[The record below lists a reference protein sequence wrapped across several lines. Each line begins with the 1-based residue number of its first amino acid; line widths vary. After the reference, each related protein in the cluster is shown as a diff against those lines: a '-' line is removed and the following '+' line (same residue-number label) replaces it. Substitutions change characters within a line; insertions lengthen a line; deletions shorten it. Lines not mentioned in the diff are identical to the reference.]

1 MSDDVIQQ
9 YLTEIGRYDRLTKE
23 EEQELAQAVEKG
35 DDNARRRLVESNL
48 RLVVSIA
55 KKFQGH
61 GLSLEDLI
69 QEGNQGLM
77 TAVEKYDWRRETRF
91 STHATWWIRLAVTR
105 SLANQ
110 SRTIRVPIN
119 VHDFLV
125 KINKVTKELET
136 QLGREPTDEEISD
149 KMKVSVAKL
158 RDARYHDLPI
168 RSLSEPYGPEEDKN
182 ELQETI
188 YERTESTPEEIALSR
203 CKENE
208 EYN

>member
-9 YLTEIGRYDRLTKE
+9 YLSEIGRYPRLTKE
-23 EEQELAQAVEKG
+23 EERELAIQTEKG
-35 DDNARRRLVESNL
+35 DVAARRKLVESNL

-77 TAVEKYDWRRETRF
+77 TAVDKYDWRRETRF

-105 SLANQ
+105 SLANS

-125 KINKVTKELET
+125 KINKVTKELESS
-136 QLGREPTDEEISD
+136 LGREPTDEEISD

-158 RDARYHDLPI
+158 RDTRYHDLPV

-182 ELQETI
+182 EIQETV
-188 YERTESTPEEIALSR
+188 YERTEQTPEEIALSR
-203 CKENE
+203 CKDEE
-208 EYN
+208 EY

>member
-1 MSDDVIQQ
+1 MADDLIQQ
-9 YLTEIGRYDRLTKE
+9 YLTEIGRYDRLNKDE
-23 EEQELAQAVEKG
+23 EVELAKRIQEGCEVS
-35 DDNARRRLVESNL
+35 RRRLVESNL

-61 GLSLEDLI
+61 GLNLEDLI
-69 QEGNQGLM
+69 QEGNLGLIN
-77 TAVEKYDWRRETRF
+77 AVDKFDWKRDVRF

-105 SLANQ
+105 SLANS
-110 SRTIRVPIN
+110 SRTVRVPIN

-125 KINKVTKELET
+125 KVSKTIKELEAS
-136 QLGREPTDEEISD
+136 LGREPTDEELSD

-158 RDARYHDLPI
+158 RDAKFHDLPV

-188 YERTESTPEEIALSR
+188 YDRTESTPEEIALSN
-203 CKENE
+203 CYKEE
-208 EYN
+208 